1 MVYLGHTDGGV
12 DKPEQISAID
22 RATMK
27 DMTQT
32 SGQPQLTATG
42 PPYDSPREN
51 NPVTEVRMVMMLQ
64 RGVQSSVFRGCIEAS
79 YPRLTA

>member
-1 MVYLGHTDGGV
+1 MVYLGHKNGGV
-12 DKPEQISAID
+12 DKPEQISAME

-42 PPYDSPREN
+42 PPYDNPREN
-51 NPVTEVRMVMMLQ
+51 KPVTEVRMVMMLQ
-64 RGVQSSVFRGCIEAS
+64 REAPS
-79 YPRLTA
+79 LQHSGAACD